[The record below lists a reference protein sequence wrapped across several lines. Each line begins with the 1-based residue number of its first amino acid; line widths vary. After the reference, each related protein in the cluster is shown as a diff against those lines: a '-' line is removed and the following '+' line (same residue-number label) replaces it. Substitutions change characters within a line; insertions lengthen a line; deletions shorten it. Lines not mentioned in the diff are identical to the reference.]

1 MHVYWKVYLRFY
13 ETLMCTCPCD
23 KDPLLVYPGSKIWW
37 KHLKWTDL
45 GLPKLISFFLF
56 ESGLHLTTLIAFQIL
71 FLLKFTIQ
79 RNIRSA
85 HWKKKCFF
93 FSSLSRHHFCQFCVT
108 MNMILEKFYCL
119 MMSAQVF
126 FYFTKVL
133 LIHASDLIS
142 DLKLNRGC

>member
-93 FSSLSRHHFCQFCVT
+93 SLLCPATIFANFASLWIWFWRNSTVWWC
-108 MNMILEKFYCL
+108 LPKF
-119 MMSAQVF
+119 F
-126 FYFTKVL
+126 FTSPRYF
-133 LIHASDLIS
+133 
-142 DLKLNRGC
+142 